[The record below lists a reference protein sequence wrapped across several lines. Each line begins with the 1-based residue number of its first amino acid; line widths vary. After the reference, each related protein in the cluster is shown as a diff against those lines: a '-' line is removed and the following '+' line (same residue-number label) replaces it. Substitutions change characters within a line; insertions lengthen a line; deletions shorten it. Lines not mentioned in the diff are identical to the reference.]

1 MYAKKKTFDL
11 DSFIDKSYNEQ
22 IKMIN
27 KNPEII
33 NYKDSIGNN
42 ILFSAIEKNNYNL
55 VKFIIEK
62 NPQLINFQNN
72 HKETSLHKAV
82 NIVNHRIINLLL
94 ENNANPNLQNEIG
107 ETPLHLAAY
116 KGEYKVIKLL
126 LLYNCDPKIKTN
138 DGFSAEDY
146 ASERGYTKSVSVL
159 QEKTHGKKISSLS
172 NFSKSEF
179 SDNNVAN
186 GMEKSPLSHFNN
198 HKVLN
203 ICKSNRSFNE
213 KNIHQSILNN
223 FSENNIIKIRGI
235 NTLEN
240 NSNDFFTNEKINNE
254 RISDIDN
261 NILKN
266 SKIFITAD
274 VNKIKNPFQFSSSF
288 INNNEKSI
296 NNISEEAN
304 VSCFEYFEDKDDVI
318 RVFSSKKNDILSNE
332 SYTKR
337 ESSIKKTYRR
347 DNTLRNSKIK
357 NPIIQKE
364 EKEFMHQFSSFTSN
378 NSQSYIKVESNNNYN
393 LSRNNI
399 KNIYLTGSTS
409 LKINENEEE
418 ILTEYLS
425 QIHME
430 KYAPLLIKEGFDDIT
445 MMIEQMKGKKSILD
459 NDLKIIGVLNAGDR
473 AKILIKFHLD
483 SKDDNFKFNSN
494 IDENAIFH
502 YASEIDYIND
512 HYLNIL
518 YKWLESIKLQKF
530 FNNFYNQG
538 YHSLDLLLIQMLSKN
553 PLTDEILKEDIDID
567 KYGYRLRLLNKLLE
581 DSSIFMQKYKS
592 LITNETINSYAINF
606 ENDNEKNLSCKC
618 FIF

>member
-1 MYAKKKTFDL
+1 MYSKKNTFDL

-27 KNPEII
+27 KNPKII
-33 NYKDSIGNN
+33 NYKDSLGNN

-55 VKFIIEK
+55 VKLIIEK
-62 NPQLINFQNN
+62 NPSLINSQNN

-82 NIVNHRIINLLL
+82 NMVNHRIINLLL
-94 ENNANPNLQNEIG
+94 ENNADPNIKNEFG

-126 LLYNCDPKIKTN
+126 LLYNCDPRIKTN

-146 ASERGYTKSVSVL
+146 ANERGFTKTVSVL

-172 NFSKSEF
+172 NFSKSDI
-179 SDNNVAN
+179 SDNNIAN
-186 GMEKSPLSHFNN
+186 GMEKSPLSHLIN
-198 HKVLN
+198 HKVLSG
-203 ICKSNRSFNE
+203 CKSNRTFKNNIN
-213 KNIHQSILNN
+213 KNILNH
-223 FSENNIIKIRGI
+223 FSEGNIFKLREI
-235 NTLEN
+235 NTMGN
-240 NSNDFFTNEKINNE
+240 NSNNLFDNEKINNM
-254 RISDIDN
+254 RISNIDN
-261 NILKN
+261 DILKN
-266 SKIFITAD
+266 SKIFISSD

-288 INNNEKSI
+288 VNNNEKS
-296 NNISEEAN
+296 NVSEEAN
-304 VSCFEYFEDKDDVI
+304 ISCYEYFEDKEDVI
-318 RVFSSKKNDILSNE
+318 RVFPSKKNDIISNE
-332 SYTKR
+332 SYTRR

-357 NPIIQKE
+357 NSIIQKE
-364 EKEFMHQFSSFTSN
+364 EKELFHQFSSFTSN
-378 NSQSYIKVESNNNYN
+378 ISKTHSKIDSNNYN

-399 KNIYLTGSTS
+399 NNNYLTGSTS

-430 KYAPLLIKEGFDDIT
+430 KYVSLLIKEGFDDIN
-445 MMIEQMKGKKSILD
+445 MMIEQMKGKKAISD
-459 NDLKIIGVLNAGDR
+459 NDLKVIGILNAGDR

-483 SKDDNFKFNSN
+483 SKDENFKFNSN

-512 HYLNIL
+512 HYLNVL

-553 PLTDEILKEDIDID
+553 PLTDEILKDDIEID

-581 DSSIFMQKYKS
+581 DSSTYMQKYKS
-592 LITNETINSYAINF
+592 LITNNTLNSYTINF
-606 ENDNEKNLSCKC
+606 ETENEKTLPCKC

>member
-1 MYAKKKTFDL
+1 MYSKKNTFDL

-27 KNPEII
+27 KNPKII
-33 NYKDSIGNN
+33 NYKDSLGNN

-55 VKFIIEK
+55 VKLIIEK
-62 NPQLINFQNN
+62 NPSLINSQNN

-146 ASERGYTKSVSVL
+146 ANERGFTKTVSVL

-172 NFSKSEF
+172 NFSKSDI
-179 SDNNVAN
+179 SDNNIAN
-186 GMEKSPLSHFNN
+186 GMEKSPLSHLIN
-198 HKVLN
+198 HKVLSS
-203 ICKSNRSFNE
+203 CKSNRTFKNNIN
-213 KNIHQSILNN
+213 KNILNH
-223 FSENNIIKIRGI
+223 FSEGNIFKLREI
-235 NTLEN
+235 NTMGN
-240 NSNDFFTNEKINNE
+240 NSNNLFDNEKINNM
-254 RISDIDN
+254 RISNIDN
-261 NILKN
+261 DILKN
-266 SKIFITAD
+266 SKIFISSD

-288 INNNEKSI
+288 VNNNEKS
-296 NNISEEAN
+296 NVSEEAN
-304 VSCFEYFEDKDDVI
+304 ISCYEYFEDKEDVI
-318 RVFSSKKNDILSNE
+318 RVFPSKKNDIISNE
-332 SYTKR
+332 SYTRR

-357 NPIIQKE
+357 NSIIQKE
-364 EKEFMHQFSSFTSN
+364 EKELFHQFSSFTSN
-378 NSQSYIKVESNNNYN
+378 ISKTHSKIDSNNYN

-399 KNIYLTGSTS
+399 NNNYLTGSTS

-430 KYAPLLIKEGFDDIT
+430 KYVSLLIKEGFDDIN
-445 MMIEQMKGKKSILD
+445 MMIEQMKGKKAISD
-459 NDLKIIGVLNAGDR
+459 NDLKVIGILNAGDR

-483 SKDDNFKFNSN
+483 SKDENFKFNSN

-512 HYLNIL
+512 HYLNVL

-553 PLTDEILKEDIDID
+553 PLTDEILKDDIEID

-581 DSSIFMQKYKS
+581 DSSTYMQKYKS
-592 LITNETINSYAINF
+592 LITNNTLNSYTINF
-606 ENDNEKNLSCKC
+606 ETENEKTLPCKC

>member
-1 MYAKKKTFDL
+1 MYKKKKTFDL

-27 KNPEII
+27 NDPQIL
-33 NYKDSIGNN
+33 NHKDSLGNN

-62 NPQLINFQNN
+62 NPKLINFQNN

-94 ENNANPNLQNEIG
+94 ENNADPNIKNEFG

-146 ASERGYTKSVSVL
+146 ANERGYTKSVSVL

-172 NFSKSEF
+172 NFSKSELN
-179 SDNNVAN
+179 DYNIAN

-198 HKVLN
+198 HKVLSV
-203 ICKSNRSFNE
+203 CKSNRTFNE
-213 KNIHQSILNN
+213 KNIKQNILNN
-223 FSENNIIKIRGI
+223 FSESNFFKLSEI
-235 NTLEN
+235 NTLVN
-240 NSNDFFTNEKINNE
+240 NSNDLFNYEKINNE
-254 RISDIDN
+254 KISDIDN
-261 NILKN
+261 EILKN
-266 SKIFITAD
+266 SKVFISSD

-288 INNNEKSI
+288 VNNNDKSI
-296 NNISEEAN
+296 NNISEEPN

-337 ESSIKKTYRR
+337 ESSIKKAYRR

-357 NPIIQKE
+357 NSIIQKE
-364 EKEFMHQFSSFTSN
+364 EKEFIHQFSSFPSN
-378 NSQSYIKVESNNNYN
+378 NSKSRKKIEFNNYN

-399 KNIYLTGSTS
+399 NNNYLTGSTS
-409 LKINENEEE
+409 IKINENEEE

-430 KYAPLLIKEGFDDIT
+430 KYAPLLIKEGFDDIN
-445 MMIEQMKGKKSILD
+445 MIIEQMKGKKAILD
-459 NDLKIIGVLNAGDR
+459 NDLKIIGILNAGDR

-502 YASEIDYIND
+502 YASEIDYLND
-512 HYLNIL
+512 HHLNIL

-553 PLTDEILKEDIDID
+553 PLTDEILKEDLEID
-567 KYGYRLRLLNKLLE
+567 KYGYRLRILNKLLE
-581 DSSIFMQKYKS
+581 DSSIYMQKCKS
-592 LITNETINSYAINF
+592 LITNNSLISNTINF

>member
-1 MYAKKKTFDL
+1 MYSKKNTFDL

-27 KNPEII
+27 KNPKII
-33 NYKDSIGNN
+33 NYKDSLGNN
-42 ILFSAIEKNNYNL
+42 ILFSAIEKN
-55 VKFIIEK
+55 
-62 NPQLINFQNN
+62 PSLINSQNN

-82 NIVNHRIINLLL
+82 NMVNHRIINLLL
-94 ENNANPNLQNEIG
+94 ENNADPNIKNEFG

-126 LLYNCDPKIKTN
+126 LLYNCDPRIKTN

-146 ASERGYTKSVSVL
+146 ANERGFTKTVSVL

-172 NFSKSEF
+172 NFSKSDI
-179 SDNNVAN
+179 SDNNIAN
-186 GMEKSPLSHFNN
+186 GMEKSPLSHLIN
-198 HKVLN
+198 HKVLSG
-203 ICKSNRSFNE
+203 CKSNRTFKNNIN
-213 KNIHQSILNN
+213 KNILNH
-223 FSENNIIKIRGI
+223 FSEGNIFKLREI
-235 NTLEN
+235 NTMGN
-240 NSNDFFTNEKINNE
+240 NSNNLFDNEKINNM
-254 RISDIDN
+254 RISNIDN
-261 NILKN
+261 DILKK
-266 SKIFITAD
+266 SKIFISSD

-288 INNNEKSI
+288 VNNNEKS
-296 NNISEEAN
+296 NVSEEAN
-304 VSCFEYFEDKDDVI
+304 ISCYEYFEDKEDVI
-318 RVFSSKKNDILSNE
+318 RVFPSKKNDIISNE
-332 SYTKR
+332 SYTRR

-357 NPIIQKE
+357 NSIIQKE
-364 EKEFMHQFSSFTSN
+364 EKEFIHQFSSFPSN
-378 NSQSYIKVESNNNYN
+378 NSKSRKKIEFNNYN

-399 KNIYLTGSTS
+399 NNNYLTGSTS
-409 LKINENEEE
+409 IKINENEEE

-430 KYAPLLIKEGFDDIT
+430 KYVSLLIKEGFDDIN
-445 MMIEQMKGKKSILD
+445 MMIEQMKGKKAISD
-459 NDLKIIGVLNAGDR
+459 NDLKVIGILNAGDR

-483 SKDDNFKFNSN
+483 SKDENFKFNSN

-512 HYLNIL
+512 HYLNVL

-553 PLTDEILKEDIDID
+553 PLTDEILKDDIEID

-581 DSSIFMQKYKS
+581 DSSTYMQKYKS
-592 LITNETINSYAINF
+592 LITNNTLNSYTINF
-606 ENDNEKNLSCKC
+606 ETENEKTLPCKC